1 MHHSMLPLII
11 SCTRSWNFAW
21 HLLWRSTTESKNI
34 VKLLAIS
41 QTIHTVCC
49 EDDYFPKGK
58 FELFNSL
65 FHSVYLVFPKSL
77 FSIADLFA
85 VRYLWVACNE
95 DKFCVVTQR
104 ATDIRVAWLV
114 TWLVYVRTYCVPI
127 AALNQNKRTRLLYL
141 GDAQIIIRFWI
152 VFERTTL
159 KPKLNLRKKFWKG
172 LGSPVSRISVKK
184 NILLVYVSLEFRRVG
199 VVVSGE
205 IRIRKPSG
213 FEVRARHAMVCCGKS
228 HVEPGLFSFL
238 ALVIWFVMTLKSL

>member
-1 MHHSMLPLII
+1 M
-11 SCTRSWNFAW
+11 
-21 HLLWRSTTESKNI
+21 
-34 VKLLAIS
+34 
-41 QTIHTVCC
+41 
-49 EDDYFPKGK
+49 
-58 FELFNSL
+58 
-65 FHSVYLVFPKSL
+65 YLVFPKSL
-77 FSIADLFA
+77 FSISDLIA
-85 VRYLWVACNE
+85 GRYLWVACNE
-95 DKFCVVTQR
+95 DRWCVVTQR

-114 TWLVYVRTYCVPI
+114 TWLVYVRTYCVLI
-127 AALNQNKRTRLLYL
+127 ATLNQNKRTRLLYL

-213 FEVRARHAMVCCGKS
+213 FEVRARHCVAI
-228 HVEPGLFSFL
+228 SFL
-238 ALVIWFVMTLKSL
+238 FHRNTLINRSKIFSVS